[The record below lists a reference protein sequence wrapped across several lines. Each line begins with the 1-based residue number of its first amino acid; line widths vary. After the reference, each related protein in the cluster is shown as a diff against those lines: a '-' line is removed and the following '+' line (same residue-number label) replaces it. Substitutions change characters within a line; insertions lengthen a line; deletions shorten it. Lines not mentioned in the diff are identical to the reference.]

1 MRGRVG
7 VGGGIVMKDGEVDRV
22 SRVEVVFERGGGVI
36 GRRFISGVKKNRELE
51 VELVLVLR
59 FW

>member
-22 SRVEVVFERGGGVI
+22 SRVEVVFERGGG
-36 GRRFISGVKKNRELE
+36 L
-51 VELVLVLR
+51 
-59 FW
+59 